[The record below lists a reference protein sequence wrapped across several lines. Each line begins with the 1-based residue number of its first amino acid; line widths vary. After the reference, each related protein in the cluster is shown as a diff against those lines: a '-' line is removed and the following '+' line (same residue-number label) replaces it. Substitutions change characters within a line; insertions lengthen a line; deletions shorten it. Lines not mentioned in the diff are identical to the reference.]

1 MISIDKTDRIKCML
15 NKTIVVFVFTFIAIG
30 KISAQEEYQHE
41 SGTIQERTF
50 WVGVSEHPD
59 PIMRHHEAFL
69 DAFMKYAQTSSAES
83 VTSKSDNSE
92 EAEKRILSRGNVR
105 IETVSSVTAEGRE
118 TIVIAIGYGPEIEYR
133 YFSSEVRT
141 NENNIS
147 ITTELD
153 ILSRHQLAGANQGAT
168 EACHEYSKRSV
179 SDGGA
184 VYDEF
189 NYTCKSVNVK
199 YEQTLH

>member
-1 MISIDKTDRIKCML
+1 ML
-15 NKTIVVFVFTFIAIG
+15 NKVIVIIVSTFIVIG
-30 KISAQEEYQHE
+30 EIFAQEEFQCASDYTHE
-41 SGTIQERTF
+41 SSF
-50 WVGVSEHPD
+50 WVGESKHPD

-69 DAFMKYAQTSSAES
+69 DAFMKYAQTSAAES
-83 VTSKSDNSE
+83 VTSESDNSE

-118 TIVIAIGYGPEIEYR
+118 TIVIAIGYGPEIGYR
-133 YFSSEVRT
+133 YLSSKVRT

-153 ILSRHQLAGANQGAT
+153 ILCRHQSAEANQGAT
-168 EACHEYSKRSV
+168 ESCHEYSKRSV

-199 YEQTLH
+199 YEQLLH